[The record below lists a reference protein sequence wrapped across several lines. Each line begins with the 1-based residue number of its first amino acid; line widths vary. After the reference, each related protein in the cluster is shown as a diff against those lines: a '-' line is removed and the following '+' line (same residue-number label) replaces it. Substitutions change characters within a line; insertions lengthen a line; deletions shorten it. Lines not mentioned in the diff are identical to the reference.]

1 MSPARDSKGPQ
12 ALCPLEQYTREQPRK
27 MEGTLINVNARREIE
42 RKRAN
47 RKKRRK
53 EEKEGDFGLKA
64 PK

>member
-1 MSPARDSKGPQ
+1 MSPARNSKGPQ
-12 ALCPLEQYTREQPRK
+12 ALCLLKQYIREQPRK
-27 MEGTLINVNARREIE
+27 MEGMLIKVNARQEIE